1 MQKNHVQEYKETFKV
16 NNPGIPLRMMGMAAE
31 EDDIDEDN
39 NSEMANTNMMN
50 NDEIDNED
58 TYFNYNYS
66 YDFAPNWLKDARDQ
80 QTINTE
86 SG

>member
-1 MQKNHVQEYKETFKV
+1 
-16 NNPGIPLRMMGMAAE
+16 MMGMAAE
-31 EDDIDEDN
+31 EDDIEEDN

-58 TYFNYNYS
+58 AYFNYNYS